1 MSDLSPDRAAESLRS
16 HLDAARAARAA
27 AAAHPVASAQRSA
40 LREWQAARLRRTHAD
55 LLASPR
61 YARAAEF
68 FLADL
73 YSVADTS
80 ERDRELDRALPKMVR
95 LLPESAIET
104 LALALEADAL
114 AEQLDA
120 AVAERLF
127 ANGRTTAIT
136 DVAYATAYRAAGDRP
151 ARERQ
156 IAIVDAIGRRL
167 ERIAHAPML
176 GQAVKLMRRPAR
188 AAGFGELQA
197 FLERGLVAF
206 RSMDGAAEFLDLV
219 QQRETALMDA
229 LFAGRSPPRDAP
241 AVPDAPGGGR
251 RPTTGRSG

>member
-1 MSDLSPDRAAESLRS
+1 MSDSSSDRTAESLRS

-27 AAAHPVASAQRSA
+27 AAAHPVAAAQRRA
-40 LREWQAARLRRTHAD
+40 LRDWQSARLKRTHAD

-61 YARAAEF
+61 YAQAAEF

-73 YSVADTS
+73 YSVVDTS
-80 ERDRELDRALPKMVR
+80 ERDRELDRALPKMIR
-95 LLPESAIET
+95 LLPESAVET
-104 LALALEADAL
+104 LGLALEADAL

-120 AVAERLF
+120 GMVERLF
-127 ANGRTTAIT
+127 ANGRNAAIT
-136 DVAYATAYRAAGDRP
+136 DAAYAAAYRVADDRP
-151 ARERQ
+151 ARARQ
-156 IAIVDAIGRRL
+156 IAIIDAIGRRL

-197 FLERGLVAF
+197 FLERGLDAF

-219 QQRETALMDA
+219 KDRETALMNE
-229 LFAGRSPPRDAP
+229 LFAGRSPAAELTKPRGI
-241 AVPDAPGGGR
+241 PGGPP